1 MLSEKWGSAAGIQ
14 IFWLLAANSQQPPIN
29 DSNRGIAKDRMM
41 ERISSRNNQWIK
53 KVLQLKQKKWRDREG
68 LFLLEGVRIVEDAL
82 NQGITGCTCFFT
94 DEALSNPRVSVLL
107 EKAERLGWRLLSLED
122 PLMKVLSGTE
132 HSQGIMLICPERKEN
147 PKDLLR
153 PLSGFYVVLDTV
165 QDPGN
170 LGTILRTAAA
180 AGVKGLILSEG
191 CADVYSEKAARSS
204 MGSLLRIPVYRNV
217 SIDFLR
223 EMKETSGLPFFG
235 TALENGV
242 PYKEVGPLK
251 EGVFIFGNEGNGV
264 RKDILSFTDK
274 NLYIPLAG
282 HVESLNVSIAAAV
295 ILFHFI

>member
-1 MLSEKWGSAAGIQ
+1 
-14 IFWLLAANSQQPPIN
+14 
-29 DSNRGIAKDRMM
+29 M

-53 KVLQLKQKKWRDREG
+53 KALQLKQKKWRDREG

-94 DEALSNPRVSVLL
+94 DEALSNPRVSALL
-107 EKAERLGWRLLSLED
+107 EKAETLGWRLLSLED

-180 AGVKGLILSEG
+180 AGVKGLILTEG
-191 CADVYSEKAARSS
+191 CADAYSEKAARSS

-217 SIDFLR
+217 GIDFLK

>member
-14 IFWLLAANSQQPPIN
+14 ISWLLAANSQQPPIN
-29 DSNRGIAKDRMM
+29 DSNCGIAKDRMM

-264 RKDILSFTDK
+264 RKDILFFTDK